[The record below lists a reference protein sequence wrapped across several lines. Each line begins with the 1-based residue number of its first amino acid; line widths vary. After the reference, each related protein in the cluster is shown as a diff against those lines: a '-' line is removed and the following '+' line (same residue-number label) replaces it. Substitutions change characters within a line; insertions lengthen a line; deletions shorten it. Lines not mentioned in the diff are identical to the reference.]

1 MLVCCPLF
9 ERPLLHHRL
18 LVVMYIHTGLG
29 GLSRSSPVEV
39 VVAVIGSGGRGH
51 RRLADASGTAGEG
64 GELGECRCGAT
75 PTAVEERSVVP
86 SAEARTIGIV
96 FRPPPE
102 ESIDMAMF
110 VEHGDEVVGELLL
123 TLVAIRPCLRGIVG
137 GAADGPSVGVSG
149 LHHHDFF
156 LWPACFQFG
165 DRPVELTQRTMEIG
179 VVAQSDDVI
188 VDAVGAHLVEEV
200 GQRLIFFVVVLL

>member
-86 SAEARTIGIV
+86 SAETRVLGV
-96 FRPPPE
+96 VLRPPPE
-102 ESIDMAMF
+102 EAVDLIML
-110 VEHGDEVVGELLL
+110 VEHGDEVADWLSVVGIVCGSGLLIAGEHGDVAAGELLC
-123 TLVAIRPCLRGIVG
+123 TG
-137 GAADGPSVGVSG
+137 GAQRQGEDGMRRY
-149 LHHHDFF
+149 
-156 LWPACFQFG
+156 A
-165 DRPVELTQRTMEIG
+165 R
-179 VVAQSDDVI
+179 
-188 VDAVGAHLVEEV
+188 
-200 GQRLIFFVVVLL
+200 IFILCM